1 MCATL
6 FWQGEGTPKRIAE
19 VLEILYDGQWHL
31 TEEIRNKTKLTENQ
45 VKQIADFLQ
54 KYDFVAIDEAND
66 KVRLNDDV
74 RKFLRQT
81 TTP

>member
-1 MCATL
+1 MCTTL

-19 VLEILYDGQWHL
+19 VLEILYDGHWHL

-45 VKQIADFLQ
+45 IKQIADFLQ
-54 KYDFVAIDEAND
+54 KYGFLAIDPAND